1 MKEKLKNIAIG
12 LLILSAFLL
21 GAYLDN
27 QTLQVVGNF

>member
-1 MKEKLKNIAIG
+1 MKEKLIKIVVG
-12 LLILSAFLL
+12 LLLLGAFLF